1 MELLSKL
8 LTSKNWSNIK
18 RKFPRFRDQFSGS
31 EILWFNFEEWSI
43 LRLFEER
50 AREIGPGKF
59 FMGENSKWLFL
70 GQRNSVNNLIILA

>member
-8 LTSKNWSNIK
+8 LTFKNWSNNK
-18 RKFPRFRDQFSGS
+18 RQFPRFRDQFSGS

-43 LRLFEER
+43 LRPLEER

-59 FMGENSKWLFL
+59 FMGENSKCLFL